1 MASTKYCEEDDI
13 YLATG
18 MTKEVIER
26 VTEKTDDQIK
36 DMIEGFIIDAEDDI
50 RDQLGLP
57 HVCALEKHLGTGED
71 DEFQLGQED
80 SNFYINIDVEDCVE
94 LIRAC
99 FFLGVKK
106 KLPYPRNCDDLSE
119 DYTEWDDSAGYK
131 QPTNE
136 ALIKQAGK
144 YSMEFD
150 FTGATKK
157 ARYPDV
163 DSSIYI
169 DKNIDIYSYM
179 CLRVRSSVANT
190 TITIRLYNEAG
201 SYNTATYLAV
211 TANKWYLVML
221 DLDEDFNTTIDWDDS
236 PLYYFEI
243 EVDKACT
250 LYADN
255 INFNDDWCFT
265 APSGKL
271 VIMRK
276 STDEPPADGYEFI
289 VTYTYD
295 PFKVSVP
302 QNIKEATALYAGAKL
317 IDNLIGIRQSMM
329 AFEAESLTSIPDK
342 ESLYITRTTMLAK
355 ADKKL
360 ADYGFGWSGTI
371 IE

>member
-1 MASTKYCEEDDI
+1 MASTKYAEEDDI

-18 MTKEVIER
+18 ITKDAIIR
-26 VTEKTDDQIK
+26 ITEKTDDQVK
-36 DMIEGFIIDAEDDI
+36 DMIEAFIMDAEDDI

-57 HVCALEKHLGTGED
+57 HVCALEKHLGTDED

-80 SNFYINIDVEDCVE
+80 SDFYMNIDVEDCLE
-94 LIRAC
+94 LIKAC
-99 FFLGVKK
+99 FFEGIKK
-106 KLPYPRNCDDLSE
+106 KLPYPRNCDDYSE
-119 DYTEWDDSAGYK
+119 DYTEWDSTGYT
-131 QPTNE
+131 QPSND
-136 ALIKQAGK
+136 ASVKKAGK
-144 YSMEFD
+144 YSMKFA
-150 FTGATKK
+150 FSTTLK

-163 DSSIYI
+163 SNSVYI
-169 DKNIDIYSYM
+169 DKNIDIYTFM
-179 CLRVRSSVANT
+179 FLRVRSSVANT
-190 TITIRLYNEAG
+190 TITIRLYDEAG
-201 SYNTATYLAV
+201 NYNYATYKAV

-221 DLDEDFNTTIDWDDS
+221 DLDEDFNTTIDWDDT

-243 EVDKACT
+243 EVDQACT
-250 LYADN
+250 LYMDN

-276 STDEPPADGYEFI
+276 SSDEPPAEGYEFI

-295 PFKVSVP
+295 PFKASVP

-317 IDNLIGIRQSMM
+317 IDHLIGIRQSFQ

-360 ADYGFGWSGTI
+360 SDYGFGWSGTI
-371 IE
+371 VE